1 MTQQW
6 SPDVLV
12 SLQVLLWLAVGTI
25 FYTFLGYPLLI
36 GLLARCAR
44 RPVRQ
49 AAITPRVTL
58 LIPAYNEAAVIA
70 RKIENSLALD
80 YPPEQ
85 LEIVV
90 VTDGSN
96 DGTADIV
103 AGYADRGVHLYHQPQ
118 RQGKMAAVNRVMPL
132 VGGEIVVFSD
142 ANAMIGRGALRALVR
157 NFADPSVGGV
167 AGEKQVLGGGEGLYW
182 RYESFLKRCDSA
194 LSSVVGAAGEL
205 FAIRRSLFEP
215 PPPDAVIDDFVMSLR
230 LVEADWR
237 VMYEAEAVATE
248 EPSPTLAG
256 EWRRRVRIA
265 AGGFQSIRWL
275 PGLLSPARGWVAWQY
290 FSHRV
295 LGSHALS
302 AASSLWTQPAAAR
315 TAVLPARLP
324 GADRA
329 LRCCAAG
336 TCACAAW
343 HTTWAASC
351 RVLLL
356 LHQCGRSG
364 GFPAIRDWDAT
375 CDVGQ
380 GAIGLAAQCRFSCT
394 PGRWGWVTCQAARAG
409 F

>member
-1 MTQQW
+1 MTQQRG
-6 SPDVLV
+6 PDVLV
-12 SLQVLLWLAVGTI
+12 SLQVLLWLAVGTM
-25 FYTFLGYPLLI
+25 FYTFLGYPVLI
-36 GLLARCAR
+36 GLLARYAR

-49 AAITPRVTL
+49 VAITPRVTL
-58 LIPAYNEAAVIA
+58 LIPAYNEAAVVA

-85 LEIVV
+85 LEIAV

-96 DGTADIV
+96 DGTVDIV
-103 AGYADRGVHLYHQPQ
+103 AGYADQGVHLYHQPQ

-132 VGGEIVVFSD
+132 VGGEIVVLSD
-142 ANAMIGRGALRALVR
+142 ANAMIGGEALRSLVR

-194 LSSVVGAAGEL
+194 LSSVMGAAGEL

-215 PPPDAVIDDFVMSLR
+215 PPPDALIDDFVMSLR
-230 LVEADWR
+230 LVEAGWR
-237 VMYEAEAVATE
+237 VMYEAEAIATE

-295 LGSHALS
+295 LRW
-302 AASSLWTQPAAAR
+302 AATPFL
-315 TAVLPARLP
+315 LPAVYGLN
-324 GADRA
+324 
-329 LRCCAAG
+329 
-336 TCACAAW
+336 
-343 HTTWAASC
+343 
-351 RVLLL
+351 LLL
-356 LHQCGRSG
+356 L
-364 GFPAIRDWDAT
+364 
-375 CDVGQ
+375 
-380 GAIGLAAQCRFSCT
+380 GLPFYRLIFLAQTTLYAAALLGYVLARRGIQRGPFH
-394 PGRWGWVTCQAARAG
+394 AAFYFCFTNVAALAG
-409 F
+409 FWRYVTGTQPVTWAKAR